1 MSSEKQEPKKQS
13 VPKKETIVVCS
24 AHSDDFVF
32 GAGGTIAKY
41 TQEGKK
47 VIAII
52 FSYGEKSHPWL
63 KESIVQKMRSK
74 ETLEAGKVLGC
85 ETIFFDLK
93 EFHFREDYQNRNVEK
108 QLLKILTKTKP
119 TKIFTHSSEDPHPD
133 HKAVCAMTMEIRE
146 KLEHKPELYIYS
158 VWNPV
163 SFKTQY
169 PSFYVDISKT
179 FGDKLNALKTFRSQK
194 FHAVYPLFIPVLFR
208 AIKDGFKLRKLFGEH
223 FFRVK

>member
-1 MSSEKQEPKKQS
+1 MSPLKQTH
-13 VPKKETIVVCS
+13 PKKETIVVCS

-32 GAGGTIAKY
+32 GAGGTIAKFAH
-41 TQEGKK
+41 EGKK

-74 ETLEAGKVLGC
+74 ETLEAGKVLHC

-93 EFHFREDYQNRNVEK
+93 EFHFGEDYQNRNVER

-133 HKAVCAMTMEIRE
+133 HKAVYAITLDIRE
-146 KLEHKPELYIYS
+146 KLEEKPELYIYS

-179 FGDKLNALKTFRSQK
+179 FGEKLSALKTFRSQK